1 MGAVNSNQLKYTLS
15 NSGRKESAEVH
26 QGSNHGEQKRCHF
39 GQSQNLHPTRIGEKE
54 FGNKN
59 SESEWQRSEDM
70 LQGHNEENFDLGFQG
85 NLEGNLGCL
94 DFGRWLNLRDHE
106 DGEEEEG
113 KLHYE
118 DIFLPLQVRRKL
130 PLQFDK
136 EFPLQASRTLPVQ
149 VVEELPI
156 QVRKKQSMQVSVEK
170 GRPVQFQRKLT

>member
-1 MGAVNSNQLKYTLS
+1 MATKKGVILYKART
-15 NSGRKESAEVH
+15 
-26 QGSNHGEQKRCHF
+26 F
-39 GQSQNLHPTRIGEKE
+39 TRQEEMEK
-54 FGNKN
+54 
-59 SESEWQRSEDM
+59 SEREWQKSEDM
-70 LQGHNEENFDLGFQG
+70 LQGHNEENFDAGFQG
-85 NLEGNLGCL
+85 NLEGSLGCQ

-106 DGEEEEG
+106 DGEEGEG
-113 KLHYE
+113 KLDDE